1 MKTGRNGEDPKK
13 PKAQGEVKVTAKRSV
28 EPPQKQYTWDDV
40 AKNEAIKERNK
51 AAKQQ
56 YESDVASYSKAM
68 KLYNEGASY
77 DVSNESLSMMNKSG
91 ANVKGKPTTFT
102 AATGGTS
109 AREMNEAYDKAV
121 KSGEYVDIN
130 DPRISEKNRYYL
142 KGTMMSSRN
151 KRTDQF
157 GSTSGSYAVPAST
170 AFDKD
175 LNFKKIYGEDF
186 DPYEFEKDAKSGKN
200 LEKYRGKM
208 YVPTYGGVYEKYNTP
223 EQAKAPVYEKEE
235 SIDTRKIPLPKMRQL
250 KSDETIDKGVIKKKT
265 YGKLAEYKPT
275 APAEKADWEAPEGS
289 IRYRTKYKTMRTEG
303 RGNETLLG
311 KAKNAGAF
319 IRSKAET
326 IGKDNALSSGLVK
339 TQGKERLI
347 QGKTGREAKMAKA
360 YFSGYE
366 GQSKFDIEGTSEE
379 RGAIGKLKADKASL
393 KEGIKAV
400 RKGTAAPSSVDK
412 SDRIAGL
419 RAAKKDVKSEI
430 KQAKLA
436 SKYVSKLGQETTGVR
451 EGQELRSTGKIT
463 TFTPTTMAG
472 FSGSKQDTYD
482 PDANFKSQMSNAANR
497 NTIPAQEKALSFKE
511 KLATEKAERQKA
523 PSFKEKRSIRAE
535 EKKLQRSIKV
545 PNS

>member
-1 MKTGRNGEDPKK
+1 MALMKTGRNGEDPKK
-13 PKAQGEVKVTAKRSV
+13 PKAQGEVKVTAKRPV

-40 AKNEAIKERNK
+40 AKNDAIKERNR

-56 YESDVASYSKAM
+56 YESDVASYNKAM

-77 DVSNESLSMMNKSG
+77 DDVSEPLSMMNKSK
-91 ANVKGKPTTFT
+91 NTVKGKPTTFT

-109 AREMNEAYDKAV
+109 AREMSEAYDKGL

-142 KGTMMSSRN
+142 KGAMLSGRDNSSN
-151 KRTDQF
+151 KWGTVK
-157 GSTSGSYAVPAST
+157 GKAIPASV

-175 LNFKKIYGEDF
+175 LNFKKIYDGEDF
-186 DPYEFEKDAKSGKN
+186 DPYEFEKASKSGKFEEYSRKVN
-200 LEKYRGKM
+200 MTGKSFMPSFGYLENYGK
-208 YVPTYGGVYEKYNTP
+208 P
-223 EQAKAPVYEKEE
+223 EQAKAPTYEKEE
-235 SIDTRKIPLPKMRQL
+235 NIDVKKLPIEKLSL
-250 KSDETIDKGVIKKKT
+250 KPV
-265 YGKLAEYKPT
+265 KLADKKAKLAISEPT

-379 RGAIGKLKADKASL
+379 RGAIGKLKASKADL